1 MFVQK
6 QIILNHR
13 LKEEELVFLPTVLEE
28 EENGRTIIPPGDNQ
42 PSAGENSNHNI
53 VRTSIQ
59 KLLQGIKRTTNKC
72 KSWILRNK
80 AFLISAKIDH
90 INKFMIVFVIV
101 SLN

>member
-80 AFLISAKIDH
+80 AFFNICKD
-90 INKFMIVFVIV
+90 
-101 SLN
+101 